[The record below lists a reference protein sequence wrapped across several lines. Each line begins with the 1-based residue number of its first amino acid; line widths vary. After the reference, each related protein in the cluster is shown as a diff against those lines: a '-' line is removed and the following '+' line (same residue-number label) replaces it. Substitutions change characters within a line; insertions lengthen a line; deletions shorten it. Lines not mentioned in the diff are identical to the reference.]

1 MAYKYRGTKFDA
13 GTASVR
19 PASTPGPKSSG
30 FDPAKCGE
38 YRGVK
43 QHYRYGV
50 EMCDACRKAH
60 SDYQKAYRGARP
72 KNLQPCGTRAAYR
85 RHVIAGE
92 KACGPCN
99 EANNAHNRKMW
110 RSRFVRSPFDTSACG
125 THKGYVRHTRRRL
138 EPCDPCKAANTAY
151 TSNYRAARQERL
163 AA

>member
-1 MAYKYRGTKFDA
+1 MAYQYRGTKFDV
-13 GTASVR
+13 GTVER
-19 PASTPGPKSSG
+19 PEFTPGPKPG
-30 FDPAKCGE
+30 EFDPAKCGE

-43 QHYRYGV
+43 QHYRHGV
-50 EMCDACRKAH
+50 ELCDPCRKAH
-60 SDYQKAYRGARP
+60 SEYQKARRGTRP

-85 RHVIAGE
+85 RHVIDGE

-99 EANNAHNRKMW
+99 EANNEHNRKMW
-110 RSRFVRSPFDTSACG
+110 RTRFVRSPFDTSACG

-138 EPCDPCKAANTAY
+138 EPCDPCKAANAAY